1 MLTTLLLMTAML
13 ALANYESADLV
24 LVETS
29 CEIVHTTI
37 GRVRIRIPRVASDRD
52 YASKLQQALSSIPSV
67 TEVRINPLAESV
79 IVAHDSSLL
88 LDSLFVTIDCADSLA
103 LLPCIPVERADNPSI
118 EEWLTLIAATGKA
131 LLKTLGTLS
140 MTIGIAGLMLPLI
153 PGTPFLLLSSLC
165 FFLDTCI
172 AESAGTIQFG

>member
-1 MLTTLLLMTAML
+1 ML

-24 LVETS
+24 LVKTS

-37 GRVRIRIPRVASDRD
+37 GRVRIRLPRVASDRD
-52 YASKLQQALSSIPSV
+52 YASKLQQALASIPSV

-88 LDSLFVTIDCADSLA
+88 LDYLFVTIDRADSLV
-103 LLPCIPVERADNPSI
+103 LLPGVPVESIDNPSI
-118 EEWLTLIAATGKA
+118 EEWFTLIAETGTA
-131 LLKTLGTLS
+131 LLRTLGTLS
-140 MTIGIAGLMLPLI
+140 MMIGIAGLVLPLI

-165 FFLDTCI
+165 LLALST
-172 AESAGTIQFG
+172 AHSTNA